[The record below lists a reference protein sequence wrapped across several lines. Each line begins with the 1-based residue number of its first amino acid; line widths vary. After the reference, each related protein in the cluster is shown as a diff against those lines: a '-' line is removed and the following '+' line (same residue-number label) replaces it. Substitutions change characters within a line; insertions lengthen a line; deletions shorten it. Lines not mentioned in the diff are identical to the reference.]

1 VDRGQLTNR
10 AHAHSKRMQTSAA
23 GKGNEVGKRSRVT
36 LARSAGTPGSSRA
49 AKANKKSSPKGTGP
63 KGKKASTPAAL
74 EGLRGLQTGKARKPD
89 QSTKGGSRSAS
100 AGSAKTPSLPLSSR
114 AAAQEASLARRRRIP
129 LALAVL
135 IAIVLLATSFPLSTI
150 FTQHHQ
156 VSAAAAQLSQ
166 LDRENQKLAEQRSQ
180 LNSNIAIQRLA
191 REDYQLV
198 SPGQTLYSVLPASGH
213 VTSASAGQPT
223 SGDPGY
229 QPLVDPADAPDMSPD
244 ASLAQQQAA
253 EAAAAAAAKATAS
266 PTKSDGASGGADR
279 AAPPSGFFS
288 RVANSL
294 EFWK

>member
-1 VDRGQLTNR
+1 MSNR
-10 AHAHSKRMQTSAA
+10 AHAHSKRTPPAPKAA
-23 GKGNEVGKRSRVT
+23 KPVKKPRTAPS
-36 LARSAGTPGSSRA
+36 RSARPSSSGRTSKA
-49 AKANKKSSPKGTGP
+49 AKAGSSKKTGP
-63 KGKKASTPAAL
+63 KAKNATTPAAL
-74 EGLRGLQTGKARKPD
+74 ERLRDLQAGKAKKLGK
-89 QSTKGGSRSAS
+89 SAKGGSRSSAS
-100 AGSAKTPSLPLSSR
+100 GSPGKTPSLPLSSK
-114 AAAQEASLARRRRIP
+114 AAAQEAAIVRRRRIP

-135 IAIVLLATSFPLSTI
+135 IAMVLLATSFPLSTI

-156 VSAAAAQLSQ
+156 MSAAAAQLSQ
-166 LDRENQKLAEQRSQ
+166 LDRENQKLAEQRGQ
-180 LNSNIAIQRLA
+180 LNSNLAIQRLA

-253 EAAAAAAAKATAS
+253 EAAAAAAAKQATSTATSGSAS
-266 PTKSDGASGGADR
+266 PSGASK
-279 AAPPSGFFS
+279 APAPGGFFS
-288 RVANSL
+288 RVTNSL